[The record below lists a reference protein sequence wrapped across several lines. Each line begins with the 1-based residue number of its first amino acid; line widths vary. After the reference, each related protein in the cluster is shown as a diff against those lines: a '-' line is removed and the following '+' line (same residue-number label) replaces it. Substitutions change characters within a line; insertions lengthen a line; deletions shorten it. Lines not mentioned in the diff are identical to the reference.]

1 MSYILKLSY
10 IVIHFE
16 IVLHETERR
25 IKMTKT
31 KKNTMSME
39 NYARLANRGFTNKQI
54 AVYWRT
60 GSANIAA
67 YAANAKRFGLIHV
80 K

>member
-1 MSYILKLSY
+1 
-10 IVIHFE
+10 
-16 IVLHETERR
+16 
-25 IKMTKT
+25 MTKT
-31 KKNTMSME
+31 KNSTMSME

-60 GSANIAA
+60 GAANIAA